1 MGVFFLDKGCPLGI
15 TATMSSFSYGKVSNA
30 PYWGMLARTKP
41 ISVMLFKTLVTT
53 KSPNNL
59 WIKQIEKAFSNGKAF
74 IVFVTS
80 GDPDLETTQEIVY
93 ALDKA
98 GCSLVKLGIPF
109 SDPTAEGP
117 VI

>member
-1 MGVFFLDKGCPLGI
+1 M
-15 TATMSSFSYGKVSNA
+15 
-30 PYWGMLARTKP
+30 
-41 ISVMLFKTLVTT
+41 
-53 KSPNNL
+53 
-59 WIKQIEKAFSNGKAF
+59 
-74 IVFVTS
+74 FVTN

>member
-1 MGVFFLDKGCPLGI
+1 M
-15 TATMSSFSYGKVSNA
+15 
-30 PYWGMLARTKP
+30 
-41 ISVMLFKTLVTT
+41 
-53 KSPNNL
+53 
-59 WIKQIEKAFSNGKAF
+59 
-74 IVFVTS
+74 FVTS

-98 GCSLVKLGIPF
+98 ECSLVKLGMPF

>member
-1 MGVFFLDKGCPLGI
+1 M
-15 TATMSSFSYGKVSNA
+15 N
-30 PYWGMLARTKP
+30 
-41 ISVMLFKTLVTT
+41 
-53 KSPNNL
+53 
-59 WIKQIEKAFSNGKAF
+59 KQIEKAFSNGKAF

-80 GDPDLETTQEIVY
+80 DGPDLETTEEIVY

-98 GCSLVKLGIPF
+98 RCSLVKLGIPF

>member
-1 MGVFFLDKGCPLGI
+1 
-15 TATMSSFSYGKVSNA
+15 
-30 PYWGMLARTKP
+30 
-41 ISVMLFKTLVTT
+41 MLFKTLVTT

-74 IVFVTS
+74 IVFVTN
-80 GDPDLETTQEIVY
+80 GDLDLETTQEIVY

>member
-1 MGVFFLDKGCPLGI
+1 M
-15 TATMSSFSYGKVSNA
+15 N
-30 PYWGMLARTKP
+30 
-41 ISVMLFKTLVTT
+41 
-53 KSPNNL
+53 
-59 WIKQIEKAFSNGKAF
+59 KQIEKAFSNGKAF

-80 GDPDLETTQEIVY
+80 GDPDLEATQEIVY

>member
-1 MGVFFLDKGCPLGI
+1 M
-15 TATMSSFSYGKVSNA
+15 N
-30 PYWGMLARTKP
+30 
-41 ISVMLFKTLVTT
+41 
-53 KSPNNL
+53 
-59 WIKQIEKAFSNGKAF
+59 KQIEKAFSNGKAF

-109 SDPTAEGP
+109 SDPTAEVLLFKMRIFVHYP
-117 VI
+117 MV

>member
-1 MGVFFLDKGCPLGI
+1 M
-15 TATMSSFSYGKVSNA
+15 N
-30 PYWGMLARTKP
+30 
-41 ISVMLFKTLVTT
+41 
-53 KSPNNL
+53 
-59 WIKQIEKAFSNGKAF
+59 KQIEKAFSNGKAF

-98 GCSLVKLGIPF
+98 GCSFVKLGIPF